1 MARYRNYSDD
11 DKAQALAFLAAN
23 RNNYRL
29 AARHTGIPWTTLREW
44 HFGVGVNEPVSELRT
59 QKAATL
65 RDMWEEEANAALGL
79 AKSRRMDATYSQL
92 VSAAGIATDKACLLD
107 KMASEAAPLSDEEAE
122 AEALAYI
129 GERGY
134 SVVSGPAEGE
144 PGEGAAAAPG
154 GAADDLPDE

>member
-29 AARHTGIPWTTLREW
+29 AARHTGIPWTTLQSW
-44 HFGVGVNEPVSELRT
+44 HLGVGVGEPVTEIRT

-65 RDMWEEEANAALGL
+65 REMWEVEAHAALGL

-107 KMASEAAPLSDEEAE
+107 KIASEATPLDDEEAE
-122 AEALAYI
+122 AEAIAYL

-134 SVVSGPAEGE
+134 QVVSGPSEDE
-144 PGEGAAAAPG
+144 PGEDTPAAPDRP
-154 GAADDLPDE
+154 ADDLPDE